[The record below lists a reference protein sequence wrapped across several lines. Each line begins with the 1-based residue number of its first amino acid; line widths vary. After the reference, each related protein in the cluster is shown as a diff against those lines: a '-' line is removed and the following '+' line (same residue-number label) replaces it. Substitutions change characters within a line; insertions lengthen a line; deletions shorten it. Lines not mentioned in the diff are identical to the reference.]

1 MSRIGK
7 MPVEIPQGV
16 KIDIKPEKVS
26 VEGPKG
32 ILEVKSLPGIEC
44 KVDGDEVVVSRTNE
58 IKRTRAFH
66 GLFRKL
72 LFNATIGV
80 SQGFSKTLL
89 INGVGYRAEVDGDIL
104 ILNLGFS
111 NPVHYLIPDGIQIV
125 CESNTKMTVSG
136 IDKHKVGHVS
146 AEIRS
151 IRPPEPY
158 KGKGVRY
165 ENEEIIRKVGK
176 AGVT

>member
-7 MPVEIPQGV
+7 MPVAIPQGV
-16 KIDIKPEKVS
+16 KIEIQAEEVK

-32 ILEVKSLPGIEC
+32 VLEVKALPGIEC
-44 KVDGDEVVVSRTNE
+44 KVAGEEIVVTRSNE

-72 LFNATIGV
+72 LFNAVTGV

-89 INGVGYRAEVDGDIL
+89 INGVGYRAEVDGDML
-104 ILNLGFS
+104 ILNLGYS
-111 NPVHYLIPDGIQIV
+111 NPVHFHIPEGIQV
-125 CESNTKMTVSG
+125 ACEGNTKMTVSG
-136 IDKHKVGHVS
+136 IDKQKVGQVS

-165 ENEEIIRKVGK
+165 ENESIIRKVGK

>member
-7 MPVEIPQGV
+7 MPVSIPQGV
-16 KIDIKPEKVS
+16 KIDIKPEQVK

-32 ILEVKSLPGIEC
+32 ILEVKTLPGIEC
-44 KVDGDEVVVSRTNE
+44 KVDGEEIVVSRNNE

-72 LFNATIGV
+72 LYNAVEGV
-80 SQGFSKTLL
+80 SQGFSKNLI
-89 INGVGYRAEVDGDIL
+89 INGVGYRAEVDKDIL
-104 ILNLGFS
+104 ILNLGYS
-111 NPVHYLIPDGIQIV
+111 NPVHYLIPEGIQIV
-125 CESNTKMTVSG
+125 CDGNTKMTVSG
-136 IDKHKVGHVS
+136 IDKQKVGQIS

-165 ENEEIIRKVGK
+165 ENEVIIRKVGK

>member
-1 MSRIGK
+1 
-7 MPVEIPQGV
+7 MPVVIPQGV
-16 KIDIKPEKVS
+16 KIDIKPEQIK

-32 ILEVKSLPGIEC
+32 VLEIKTLPGIEC
-44 KVDGDEVVVSRTNE
+44 KIDGEEAIVSRQNE

-72 LFNATIGV
+72 LYNAVVGV
-80 SQGFSKTLL
+80 SQGFSKNLI
-89 INGVGYRAEVDGDIL
+89 INGVGYRAEVDKDIL
-104 ILNLGFS
+104 ILNLGYS
-111 NPVHYLIPDGIQIV
+111 NPVHYLIPEGIQIV
-125 CESNTKMTVSG
+125 CDGNTKMTVSG
-136 IDKHKVGHVS
+136 IDKQKVGQVS

-165 ENEEIIRKVGK
+165 ENEVIIRKVGK
-176 AGVT
+176 AGVA